1 MSRMAPAESAA
12 RSYDQSTAT
21 TFEEITMTDE
31 PSHNEPS
38 TEGTTPAADETFA
51 WSADAEKDVTTPPG
65 QGREW
70 VSQLQSMIE
79 QVATQAAP
87 VIREVG
93 AKAAELAVIAGDKAG
108 PMAQRA
114 AQLTGQAGQKLAE
127 RSRDFAAELRRDQA
141 ADDDAPAGGDATE
154 ADATEA
160 DAPSTT
166 ADVH

>member
-1 MSRMAPAESAA
+1 
-12 RSYDQSTAT
+12 
-21 TFEEITMTDE
+21 MTDE
-31 PSHNEPS
+31 LTNNEPS
-38 TEGTTPAADETFA
+38 TAGTTPAADETFA
-51 WSADAEKDVTTPPG
+51 WSADAEKDAATPAG

-93 AKAAELAVIAGDKAG
+93 AKAAELAAIAGDKAG

-114 AQLTGQAGQKLAE
+114 AELTGQAGQKLAE
-127 RSRDFAAELRRDQA
+127 RSRDFAAELRKDQPA
-141 ADDDAPAGGDATE
+141 DDAPTTGE
-154 ADATEA
+154 AVSA
-160 DAPSTT
+160 DEPSTT